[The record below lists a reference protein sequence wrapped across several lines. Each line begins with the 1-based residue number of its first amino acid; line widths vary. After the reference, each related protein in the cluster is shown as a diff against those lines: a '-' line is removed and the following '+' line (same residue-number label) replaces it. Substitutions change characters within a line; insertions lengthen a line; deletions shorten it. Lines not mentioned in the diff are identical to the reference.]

1 MAITAIEYGL
11 LTYLRQNGNLPTKPH
26 VLEFGEANWFGDM
39 PVQQL
44 VNDIEALVGDE
55 SRKRHL
61 LSELE
66 KAQQD
71 PEPSSKREIAKIFYA
86 TLLDQESL
94 TAVDLFGSAEALALD
109 VNQPLALGKQ
119 FDICFDFGTA
129 EHVFNLYQLFKS
141 VHESTRPG
149 GLMIHG
155 TALSGWYDQGFYNF
169 KPEYYWALAAK
180 NGYEVLAM
188 VYAEL
193 HPLKMVEIQSQEDF
207 LAMAKEGQIGNDSL
221 LYAVMRKPA
230 GDSEFQISTR

>member
-11 LTYLRQNGNLPTKPH
+11 LTYLRQNGNLPAKPN

-44 VNDIEALVGDE
+44 ANDIEALVGDE
-55 SRKRHL
+55 STKNRL
-61 LSELE
+61 LSDLE

-71 PEPSSKREIAKIFYA
+71 PGPAGQRQIAKIFYS

-94 TAVDLFGSAEALALD
+94 TAIDLFGSDEALMLD

-119 FDICFDFGTA
+119 FDICFNFGTA
-129 EHVFNLYQLFKS
+129 EHVFNLFQLFKS
-141 VHESTRPG
+141 VHEATRPG

-193 HPLKMVEIQSQEDF
+193 HPLKMLEIQSREDF
-207 LAMAKEGQIGNDSL
+207 MAMVKEGRISNDSL
-221 LYAVMRKPA
+221 LYAVMKKPA
-230 GDSEFQISTR
+230 GNSEFQIPAR

>member
-44 VNDIEALVGDE
+44 ANDIEALVGDE
-55 SRKRHL
+55 SRKKHL

-71 PEPSSKREIAKIFYA
+71 LGPSSKRQIAKIFYT
-86 TLLDQESL
+86 TLLDHESL
-94 TAVDLFGSAEALALD
+94 TAIDLFGSDEALALD

-119 FDICFDFGTA
+119 FDICFDFGMA
-129 EHVFNLYQLFKS
+129 EHVFNLFQLFKS
-141 VHESTRPG
+141 VHEATRPG

-169 KPEYYWALAAK
+169 KPEYYWTLAAK
-180 NGYEVLAM
+180 NGYEMLAM

-193 HPLKMVEIQSQEDF
+193 YPLKMVEIQSQEDF
-207 LAMAKEGQIGNDSL
+207 LGLVKEGQISDNSL
-221 LYAVMRKPA
+221 LYAVMKKPA
-230 GDSEFQISTR
+230 GDNEFQIPPR

>member
-11 LTYLRQNGNLPTKPH
+11 LTYLRQNGDLPTKPH

-44 VNDIEALVGDE
+44 ANDIETLVEDE
-55 SRKRHL
+55 SRKKHL

-66 KAQQD
+66 KAQQ
-71 PEPSSKREIAKIFYA
+71 EPGPTSNRQIAKLFYTA
-86 TLLDQESL
+86 LLDHESL
-94 TAVDLFGSAEALALD
+94 TAIDLFGGDEALALD

-119 FDICFDFGTA
+119 FDICFQFGTA
-129 EHVFNLYQLFKS
+129 EHVFNLFQLFKS
-141 VHESTRPG
+141 VHEATRPG

-169 KPEYYWALAAK
+169 KPEFYWALAAR

-188 VYAEL
+188 VYTEL
-193 HPLKMVEIQSQEDF
+193 HPLKMIEIQSQEDF
-207 LAMAKEGQIGNDSL
+207 LAMVKEGRVGNDAL
-221 LYAVMRKPA
+221 LYAVMKKPSVE
-230 GDSEFQISTR
+230 SEFQISAR